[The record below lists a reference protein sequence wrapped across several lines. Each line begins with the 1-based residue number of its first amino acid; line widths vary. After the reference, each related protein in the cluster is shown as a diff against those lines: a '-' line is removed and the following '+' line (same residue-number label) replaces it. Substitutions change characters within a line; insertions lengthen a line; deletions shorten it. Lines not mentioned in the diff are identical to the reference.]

1 MSNVDNKDIRG
12 RILKTLNNQYPSAM
26 SVKMLSYGLRAAS
39 YKCSGPELKAH
50 LAYLEGKGYIEIK
63 KVGVQE
69 LELERKMIELTVT
82 GKDLVEGNIEPDPGV
97 LLL

>member
-1 MSNVDNKDIRG
+1 MNNIIIKEVRG
-12 RILKTLNNQYPSAM
+12 KILRTLDRQYPSGM

-39 YKCSGPELKAH
+39 YKCSGPELKAQ

-63 KVGVQE
+63 KVGLKE

-82 GKDLVEGNIEPDPGV
+82 GKDLVEGNIDPDPGV
-97 LLL
+97 IIL